1 MSLQLCGMSVHIGEK
16 IKVRAG
22 ELRIGPTEL
31 GKLINTS
38 KQNIY
43 GIFKRKT
50 VDTWLLQKLSDALDY
65 NFFVYYYPAEK
76 VLREDSVQ
84 YRKSGQ
90 KSSEETIAELTRKL
104 ETTKKEL
111 ADLQEK
117 YELLKKV
124 NELLEKKSGSE

>member
-1 MSLQLCGMSVHIGEK
+1 MSVHIGEK
-16 IKVRAG
+16 IKARAR
-22 ELRIGPTEL
+22 EHRIGPTEL

-50 VDTWLLQKLSDALDY
+50 VDTWLLQKLSDALNY

-84 YRKSGQ
+84 YRKSG
-90 KSSEETIAELTRKL
+90 KSHRKKL
-104 ETTKKEL
+104 
-111 ADLQEK
+111 LQ
-117 YELLKKV
+117 
-124 NELLEKKSGSE
+124 S